1 MRTSYSYIYVHLIW
15 STWKRMELINL
26 EIESIL
32 YKLISD
38 KLYELKCQP
47 IKIGGTKDHIHILV
61 NIHPSVSVS
70 TIVKE
75 VKGFSSFIIAN
86 KIQPESLFRWQSGY
100 GVISISPQGISRI
113 SEYITDQ
120 KEHHREGT
128 MKSNWE
134 LEPK

>member
-1 MRTSYSYIYVHLIW
+1 MAEQQGYQH
-15 STWKRMELINL
+15 
-26 EIESIL
+26 
-32 YKLISD
+32 
-38 KLYELKCQP
+38 QP

-70 TIVKE
+70 NVVKE

-113 SEYITDQ
+113 SKYITDQ
-120 KEHHREGT
+120 KEHHRQGT
-128 MKSNWE
+128 MESNWE
-134 LEPK
+134 LGQK